1 MSHYLRHSPAWHT
14 CVTHLRGTPASLTC
28 ATQAPK
34 RYTFETW
41 NLPVSEGG
49 FVKVYTPGR
58 STPEAQAWPGVA
70 EDMVREVSGL
80 PQAPPNR

>member
-1 MSHYLRHSPAWHT
+1 M
-14 CVTHLRGTPASLTC
+14 
-28 ATQAPK
+28 
-34 RYTFETW
+34 
-41 NLPVSEGG
+41 SEGG